1 VVVVVVVVVVRV
13 EVLYLPKVDF
23 RIWELVNFSPIEVPV
38 SLLKNMYLSTGQN
51 TQNKHSYSS
60 NKQKYYYTYMI
71 YMKAIHYKAPIQH
84 DY

>member
-1 VVVVVVVVVVRV
+1 MVVMVVVVRV
-13 EVLYLPKVDF
+13 EVLYLPKADF

-38 SLLKNMYLSTGQN
+38 SLVKNMYLSTGHS

-60 NKQKYYYTYMI
+60 NKQKCYYTYTI
-71 YMKAIHYKAPIQH
+71 YMKVINYKAQIWH